1 MLSVEGLE
9 SGYGPMQVLWG
20 PNLRVKAG
28 SITSLLGP
36 NGAGKTT
43 LLRTVFGLTAA
54 WKGRIIYE
62 GQEITHLPTHKKVEM
77 GIVLAPEGR
86 HLFNGM
92 KVHENLSMGAYQK
105 KALKRMGESLDLV
118 YSLFPVLKD
127 RAHQK
132 AGSLS
137 GGEQQMLVIARALM
151 TRPKLIMLDEPSQAL
166 APKLAGEVFQTIIR
180 LKREIGVTILLVE
193 QDVKASLA
201 ASDMVYIL
209 HEGRVKASGK
219 AGDLERSPE
228 IREAYLGI

>member
-1 MLSVEGLE
+1 MLTVEGLE

-20 PNLRVKAG
+20 SSLQVKEG

-62 GQEITHLPTHKKVEM
+62 GREITHLPTHKKVEM

-86 HLFNGM
+86 HLFTGM
-92 KVHENLSMGAYQK
+92 TVHENLIMGAYQK
-105 KALKRMGESLDLV
+105 RALRRMDESLDLV
-118 YSLFPVLKD
+118 YSLFPVFKD
-127 RAHQK
+127 RAHQRV
-132 AGSLS
+132 GSLS
-137 GGEQQMLVIARALM
+137 GGEQQMLVIGRALM

-166 APKLAGEVFQTIIR
+166 APKLVGEVFQTIAS
-180 LKREIGVTILLVE
+180 LKTEIGLTILLVE
-193 QDVKASLA
+193 QDVKASLT
-201 ASDMVYIL
+201 ASDMVYVL

-219 AGDLERSPE
+219 AEDLEKSRE
-228 IREAYLGI
+228 IREAYLGV